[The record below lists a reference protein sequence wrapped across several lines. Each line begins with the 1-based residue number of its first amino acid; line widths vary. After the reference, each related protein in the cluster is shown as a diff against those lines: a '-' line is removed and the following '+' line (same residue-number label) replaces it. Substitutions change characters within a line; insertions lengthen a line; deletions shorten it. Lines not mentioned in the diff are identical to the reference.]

1 MVLPTKVITGRG
13 GVFGRMRKE
22 WNKEE
27 SEEDWTCI
35 QGVGKL
41 KQGSDPHNR
50 AIVWDGEAL
59 EAVGE

>member
-1 MVLPTKVITGRG
+1 MS
-13 GVFGRMRKE
+13 KE

-41 KQGSDPHNR
+41 KQRSDPHNR
-50 AIVWDGEAL
+50 AIVWDREAL